1 MALILLIDDDRDF
14 GATLAITLGSMGH
27 EVIVATDGSAGLAML
42 AEAPVDLAFVDYRMP
57 TMDGIRFLRQRQ
69 ADDRISAIPV
79 IMLTAFASG
88 QNTIDAMRLGAFDH
102 LTKPIGRAELADI
115 VARALAS
122 GQRTSVPSAMAD
134 DTELAG
140 GSQGM
145 RQVQKRIGLAAASDV
160 PVLIT
165 GETGTGKEL
174 VARALHRASPRA
186 ARPFVAVNCAAIP
199 ADLLESELFG
209 HRRGAFSGA
218 TTEREGYFREADGG
232 TLLLDEI
239 GDMPLPMQAK
249 LLRVLQEGAV
259 TPLGSSQ
266 PVRVDVRVL
275 AATHRRIG
283 DLIAAGTFRSDL
295 FYRLNVLPI
304 ELGALR
310 ERPED
315 IPALADRFLQE
326 DGRPRKQ
333 LTEAALALLQGYAW
347 PGNVREL
354 RNVMERCR
362 VLVAGQCIDAADLAP
377 MLNTAAPAAT
387 IPADGDSDTTSESL
401 PDAVARLERTMI
413 VDALRAARGNRAE
426 AARRL
431 GIRRQLL
438 YRKLV
443 DYGLE

>member
-14 GATLAITLGSMGH
+14 GATLAVTLGSMGH

-42 AEAPVDLAFVDYRMP
+42 ADSPVELAFVDYRMP
-57 TMDGIRFLRQRQ
+57 TMDGISFLRQRQ
-69 ADDRISAIPV
+69 ADARISAIPV

-122 GQRTSVPSAMAD
+122 GQRTSVPAVTAD

-218 TTEREGYFREADGG
+218 STEREGYFREADGG

-315 IPALADRFLQE
+315 IPALADRFLQD
-326 DGRPRKQ
+326 DGRPGKQ
-333 LTEAALALLQGYAW
+333 LTEAALALLQAYAW

-362 VLVAGQCIDAADLAP
+362 VLVAGQRIDATDLAP
-377 MLNTAAPAAT
+377 MLNTAVPAAT
-387 IPADGDSDTTSESL
+387 ITVDTDSASESL

-413 VDALRAARGNRAE
+413 VDALREARGNRAE

>member
-14 GATLAITLGSMGH
+14 GATLAVTLGSMGH

-42 AEAPVDLAFVDYRMP
+42 ADAPVELAFVDYRMP
-57 TMDGIRFLRQRQ
+57 TMDGISFLRQRQ

-102 LTKPIGRAELADI
+102 LTKPIGRAELAEI

-122 GQRTSVPSAMAD
+122 GHRTSVPAVAAD

-174 VARALHRASPRA
+174 VARALHRASSRA

-315 IPALADRFLQE
+315 IPALADRFLRE
-326 DGRPRKQ
+326 DGRPGKQ
-333 LTEAALALLQGYAW
+333 LTEAALALLQAYAW

-362 VLVAGQCIDAADLAP
+362 VLVAGQRIDAADLAP
-377 MLNTAAPAAT
+377 MLNTAAPAVSIT
-387 IPADGDSDTTSESL
+387 VDADSASESL

-413 VDALRAARGNRAE
+413 VHALREARGNRAE

>member
-14 GATLAITLGSMGH
+14 GATLAVTLGSMGH

-42 AEAPVDLAFVDYRMP
+42 ADSPVELAFVDYRMP
-57 TMDGIRFLRQRQ
+57 TMDGISFLRQRQ
-69 ADDRISAIPV
+69 ADARISAIPV

-122 GQRTSVPSAMAD
+122 GQRTSVPAVTAD

-218 TTEREGYFREADGG
+218 STEREGYFREADGG

-326 DGRPRKQ
+326 DGRPGKQ
-333 LTEAALALLQGYAW
+333 LTEAALALLQAYAW

-362 VLVAGQCIDAADLAP
+362 VLVAGQRIDATDLAP
-377 MLNTAAPAAT
+377 MLNTAVPAAT
-387 IPADGDSDTTSESL
+387 ITVDTDSASESL

-413 VDALRAARGNRAE
+413 VDALREARGNRAE

>member
-14 GATLAITLGSMGH
+14 GATLAATLGSMGH
-27 EVIVATDGSAGLAML
+27 EVIVATDGAAGLAML
-42 AEAPVDLAFVDYRMP
+42 SEAPVELAFVDYRMP
-57 TMDGIRFLRQRQ
+57 TMDGISFLRQRQ
-69 ADDRISAIPV
+69 ADDRIRSIPV

-115 VARALAS
+115 VTRALAS
-122 GQRTSVPSAMAD
+122 GQRTSGPVVASD

-186 ARPFVAVNCAAIP
+186 SRPFVAVNCAAIP

-315 IPALADRFLQE
+315 IPALADRFLRD
-326 DGRPRKQ
+326 DGHPGKQ

-362 VLVAGQCIDAADLAP
+362 VLVAGQRIDAADLAP
-377 MLNTAAPAAT
+377 MLNTAAPVATGAAET
-387 IPADGDSDTTSESL
+387 APETL

-413 VDALRAARGNRAE
+413 VDALREAGGNRAE

-443 DYGLE
+443 DHGLE

>member
-1 MALILLIDDDRDF
+1 MALILLIDDDHDF
-14 GATLAITLGSMGH
+14 RTTLAATLGSMGYD
-27 EVIVATDGSAGLAML
+27 VLVAEDGDEGLAIL
-42 AEAPVDLAFVDYRMP
+42 RDTSVDLVFVDYRMP
-57 TMDGIRFLRQRQ
+57 GMDGITFLRKRQ
-69 ADDRISAIPV
+69 ESTRLQAIPV
-79 IMLTAFASG
+79 VMLTAFASG
-88 QNTIDAMRLGAFDH
+88 NNTIDAMSLGAFDH
-102 LTKPIGRAELADI
+102 LTKPIGRAELAE
-115 VARALAS
+115 VVTRAL
-122 GQRTSVPSAMAD
+122 TSAHLPVAGLSVD
-134 DTELAG
+134 DETELTG
-140 GSQGM
+140 NSQVM

-174 VARALHRASPRA
+174 VARALHRASARA
-186 ARPFVAVNCAAIP
+186 QAPFVAVNCAAIP

-218 TTEREGYFREADGG
+218 TSERQGYFREADGG

-239 GDMPLPMQAK
+239 GDMPLAMQAK

-266 PVRVDVRVL
+266 PVSVDVRVL
-275 AATHRRIG
+275 AATHRRV
-283 DLIAAGTFRSDL
+283 DHLIAEGRFRSDL

-310 ERPED
+310 DRPED
-315 IPALADRFLQE
+315 IPLLAERFLR
-326 DGRPRKQ
+326 DGHLPGKQ
-333 LTEAALALLQGYAW
+333 LTEAALASLQAYHW

-354 RNVMERCR
+354 RNMMDRCR
-362 VLVAGQCIDAADLAP
+362 VLVAGRVIDAADLANMFSSP
-377 MLNTAAPAAT
+377 APVS
-387 IPADGDSDTTSESL
+387 ADEDAPSDL
-401 PDAVARLERTMI
+401 PDAVARLERSMI
-413 VDALRAARGNRAE
+413 ADALAKSGGNRAE

>member
-14 GATLAITLGSMGH
+14 GATLAVTLGSMGH

-42 AEAPVDLAFVDYRMP
+42 ADAPVELAFVDYRMP
-57 TMDGIRFLRQRQ
+57 TMDGISFLRQRQ
-69 ADDRISAIPV
+69 ADDRLSAIPV

-102 LTKPIGRAELADI
+102 LTKPIGRAELAEI

-122 GQRTSVPSAMAD
+122 GHRTSVPAVAAD

-140 GSQGM
+140 SSQGM

-239 GDMPLPMQAK
+239 GDMPLSMQAK

-304 ELGALR
+304 ELGALH

-315 IPALADRFLQE
+315 IPALADRFLRE
-326 DGRPRKQ
+326 DGRPGKQ
-333 LTEAALALLQGYAW
+333 LTEAALALLQAYAW

-362 VLVAGQCIDAADLAP
+362 VLVAGQRIDAADLAP
-377 MLNTAAPAAT
+377 MLNTAAPAVA
-387 IPADGDSDTTSESL
+387 IAADAAPESL

-413 VDALRAARGNRAE
+413 VDALREAQGNRAE

>member
-14 GATLAITLGSMGH
+14 GATLAATLGSMGH
-27 EVIVATDGSAGLAML
+27 EVIVATDGAAGLAML
-42 AEAPVDLAFVDYRMP
+42 ADAPVELAFVDYRMP
-57 TMDGIRFLRQRQ
+57 TMDGIRFLRERQ
-69 ADDRISAIPV
+69 ADERISAIPV

-122 GQRTSVPSAMAD
+122 GHRTRVPDVATD

-315 IPALADRFLQE
+315 IPALADRFLRE
-326 DGRPRKQ
+326 EGRPGKQ
-333 LTEAALALLQGYAW
+333 LTEAALALLQDYAW

-362 VLVAGQCIDAADLAP
+362 VLVAGQRIDASDLAP
-377 MLNTAAPAAT
+377 MLNAAAPAVPS
-387 IPADGDSDTTSESL
+387 PADAAPESL

-413 VDALRAARGNRAE
+413 VDALREARGNRAE

-443 DYGLE
+443 DHGLE

>member
-1 MALILLIDDDRDF
+1 
-14 GATLAITLGSMGH
+14 
-27 EVIVATDGSAGLAML
+27 
-42 AEAPVDLAFVDYRMP
+42 
-57 TMDGIRFLRQRQ
+57 
-69 ADDRISAIPV
+69 
-79 IMLTAFASG
+79 MLTAFASG

-102 LTKPIGRAELADI
+102 LTKPIGRAALAD
-115 VARALAS
+115 VVTRALP
-122 GQRTSVPSAMAD
+122 SVHAPDTETPAVD

-140 GSQGM
+140 NSEVM
-145 RQVQKRIGLAAASDV
+145 RQVQKRIGMAAASDV

-174 VARALHRASPRA
+174 VARALHRASARA
-186 ARPFVAVNCAAIP
+186 QAPFIAVNCAAIP

-218 TTEREGYFREADGG
+218 TIERQGYFREADGG

-239 GDMPLPMQAK
+239 GDMPLSMQAK
-249 LLRVLQEGAV
+249 LLRVLQEAAV

-266 PVRVDVRVL
+266 PVPVDVRVV
-275 AATHRRIG
+275 AATHRHIDR
-283 DLIAAGTFRSDL
+283 LIADGRFRSDL

-304 ELGALR
+304 ELAALR
-310 ERPED
+310 ERRDD
-315 IPALADRFLQE
+315 IPVLAARFLRE
-326 DGRPRKQ
+326 GTSPGKQ
-333 LTEAALALLQGYAW
+333 LTEAAVATLQGYDW

-354 RNVMERCR
+354 RNLMERCR
-362 VLVAGQCIDAADLAP
+362 VLVAGRLIDAADLSTMLESPAP
-377 MLNTAAPAAT
+377 VAIDEDTPLQLN
-387 IPADGDSDTTSESL
+387 
-401 PDAVARLERTMI
+401 DAVARLERSMI
-413 VDALRAARGNRAE
+413 ADALAKSGGNRAE

>member
-1 MALILLIDDDRDF
+1 MALILLIDDDNDF
-14 GATLAITLGSMGH
+14 RATLAATLGSMGYD
-27 EVIVATDGSAGLAML
+27 VVVAQDGEEGLAIL
-42 AEAPVDLAFVDYRMP
+42 GDASIELAFVDYRMP
-57 TMDGIRFLRQRQ
+57 GMDGITFLRRRQ
-69 ADDRISAIPV
+69 ANARLQAIPV
-79 IMLTAFASG
+79 VMLTAFASG
-88 QNTIDAMRLGAFDH
+88 QNTIDAMSLGAFDH
-102 LTKPIGRAELADI
+102 LTKPIGRAELAE
-115 VARALAS
+115 VVTRALTSAHMPVADAS
-122 GQRTSVPSAMAD
+122 LHD
-134 DTELAG
+134 ETEFAG
-140 GSQGM
+140 NSQVM

-174 VARALHRASPRA
+174 VARALHRASARA
-186 ARPFVAVNCAAIP
+186 RAPFVAVNCAAIP

-209 HRRGAFSGA
+209 HRRGSFSGA
-218 TTEREGYFREADGG
+218 TSERQGYFREAEGG

-239 GDMPLPMQAK
+239 GDMPLAMQAK

-266 PVRVDVRVL
+266 PVPVDVRVL
-275 AATHRRIG
+275 AATHRRI
-283 DLIAAGTFRSDL
+283 DHLIAEGRFRSDL

-310 ERPED
+310 DRPED
-315 IPALADRFLQE
+315 IPLLAERFLR
-326 DGRPRKQ
+326 DGQLPGKQ
-333 LTEAALALLQGYAW
+333 LTEAAIASLQSYHW

-354 RNVMERCR
+354 RNMMDRCR
-362 VLVAGQCIDAADLAP
+362 VLVAGRRIDAIDLANMFSAPASASAATDEDGSADLPEA
-377 MLNTAAPAAT
+377 
-387 IPADGDSDTTSESL
+387 I
-401 PDAVARLERTMI
+401 ARLERSMI
-413 VDALRAARGNRAE
+413 ADALARSGGNRAE

>member
-14 GATLAITLGSMGH
+14 GATLAVTLGSMGH

-42 AEAPVDLAFVDYRMP
+42 ADAPVELAFVDYRMP
-57 TMDGIRFLRQRQ
+57 TMDGISFLRQRQ

-102 LTKPIGRAELADI
+102 LTKPIGRAELAEI

-122 GQRTSVPSAMAD
+122 GHRTSVPAVAAD

-140 GSQGM
+140 SSQGM

-174 VARALHRASPRA
+174 VARALHRASSRA
-186 ARPFVAVNCAAIP
+186 DRPFVAVNCAAIP

-315 IPALADRFLQE
+315 IPALADRFLRE
-326 DGRPRKQ
+326 DGRPGKQ
-333 LTEAALALLQGYAW
+333 LTEAALALLQAYAW

-362 VLVAGQCIDAADLAP
+362 VLVAGQRIDAADLAP
-377 MLNTAAPAAT
+377 MLNTAAPAVSIT
-387 IPADGDSDTTSESL
+387 VDADSASESL
-401 PDAVARLERTMI
+401 PDAVARIERTMI
-413 VDALRAARGNRAE
+413 VHALREARGNRAE

>member
-1 MALILLIDDDRDF
+1 MALILLIDDDNDF
-14 GATLAITLGSMGH
+14 RATLAATLGSMGYD
-27 EVIVATDGSAGLAML
+27 VLVAHDGEEGLAIL
-42 AEAPVDLAFVDYRMP
+42 GDASIDLAFVDYRMP
-57 TMDGIRFLRQRQ
+57 GMDGITFLRRRQ
-69 ADDRISAIPV
+69 ANARLQAIPV
-79 IMLTAFASG
+79 VMLTAFASG
-88 QNTIDAMRLGAFDH
+88 QNTIDAMSLGAFDH
-102 LTKPIGRAELADI
+102 LTKPIGRAELAEA
-115 VARALAS
+115 VTRALTSGHMPVADAS
-122 GQRTSVPSAMAD
+122 LHD
-134 DTELAG
+134 ETELAG
-140 GSQGM
+140 NSQVM

-174 VARALHRASPRA
+174 VARALHRASSRA
-186 ARPFVAVNCAAIP
+186 RAPFVAVNCAAIP

-209 HRRGAFSGA
+209 HRRGSFSGA
-218 TTEREGYFREADGG
+218 TSERQGYFREAEGG

-239 GDMPLPMQAK
+239 GDMPLAMQAK

-266 PVRVDVRVL
+266 PVPVDVRVL
-275 AATHRRIG
+275 AATHRRI
-283 DLIAAGTFRSDL
+283 DHLIAEGRFRSDL

-310 ERPED
+310 DRPED
-315 IPALADRFLQE
+315 IPLLAERFLR
-326 DGRPRKQ
+326 DGQLPGKQ
-333 LTEAALALLQGYAW
+333 LTEAAIASLQSYHW

-354 RNVMERCR
+354 RNMMDRCR
-362 VLVAGQCIDAADLAP
+362 VLVAGRRIDATDLANMFSAPASASAATDEDGSADLP
-377 MLNTAAPAAT
+377 
-387 IPADGDSDTTSESL
+387 E
-401 PDAVARLERTMI
+401 AVARLERSMI
-413 VDALRAARGNRAE
+413 ADALARSGGNRAE

>member
-14 GATLAITLGSMGH
+14 GATLAATLGSMGH
-27 EVIVATDGSAGLAML
+27 EVIVATDGAAGLAML
-42 AEAPVDLAFVDYRMP
+42 AEAPVELAFVDYRMP
-57 TMDGIRFLRQRQ
+57 TMDGISFLRQRQ
-69 ADDRISAIPV
+69 SDDRIRSIPV

-115 VARALAS
+115 VTRALAS
-122 GQRTSVPSAMAD
+122 GQRASGPVVASD

-186 ARPFVAVNCAAIP
+186 SRPFVAVNCAAIP

-315 IPALADRFLQE
+315 IPALAERFLRD
-326 DGRPRKQ
+326 DGHPGKQ
-333 LTEAALALLQGYAW
+333 LTDAALALLQGYAW

-362 VLVAGQCIDAADLAP
+362 VLVAGQRIDAADLAP
-377 MLNTAAPAAT
+377 MLNTAAPVAT
-387 IPADGDSDTTSESL
+387 GATETAPETL

-413 VDALRAARGNRAE
+413 VDALREAGGNRAE

-443 DYGLE
+443 DHGLE

>member
-14 GATLAITLGSMGH
+14 RSTLAATLGSMGH
-27 EVIVATDGSAGLAML
+27 HVLVAEGGDEGLAML
-42 AEAPVDLAFVDYRMP
+42 RDTSIDLAFVDYRMP
-57 TMDGIRFLRQRQ
+57 GMDGITFLRKRQ
-69 ADDRISAIPV
+69 EDERLLSVPV
-79 IMLTAFASG
+79 VMLTAFASG

-102 LTKPIGRAELADI
+102 LTKPIGRAA
-115 VARALAS
+115 VATVVSRALAS
-122 GQRTSVPSAMAD
+122 TRVPDPTAPSVD
-134 DTELAG
+134 DTDLAG
-140 GSQGM
+140 SSQAM
-145 RQVQKRIGLAAASDV
+145 RQVQKRVGLAAASDV

-174 VARALHRASPRA
+174 VARALHRASARA
-186 ARPFVAVNCAAIP
+186 DAPFIAVNCAAIP

-218 TTEREGYFREADGG
+218 TTERQGYFREADGG

-249 LLRVLQEGAV
+249 LLRVLQEGEV

-266 PVRVDVRVL
+266 PVRVNVRVV
-275 AATHRRIG
+275 AATHRRI
-283 DLIAAGTFRSDL
+283 DQLIASGGFRSDL

-310 ERPED
+310 DRRED
-315 IPALADRFLQE
+315 IPVLAERFLRDGGRGGKKLAD
-326 DGRPRKQ
+326 
-333 LTEAALALLQGYAW
+333 AAVALLQSYAW

-354 RNVMERCR
+354 RNVMDRCR
-362 VLVAGQCIDAADLAP
+362 VLVAGHLIDAADLAP
-377 MLNTAAPAAT
+377 MLSSAVPEVVSAEEPL
-387 IPADGDSDTTSESL
+387 SL
-401 PDAVARLERTMI
+401 PEALARLERTMI
-413 VDALRAARGNRAE
+413 ADALARSGGNRAE

-431 GIRRQLL
+431 GIHRQLL

-443 DYGLE
+443 EHGIE